1 MLLALCLALVP
12 SHVSPSKRLA
22 HTSPPHATASPAQDA
37 HPVERERLVKL
48 LDASDSKEIVAT
60 FRAHP
65 GATLPFIDS
74 FLEGGL
80 AMIEKQGDAG
90 REPAAK
96 SFATGVRFA
105 TLADEAFPEFPGA
118 KFHAY
123 ANAFANWKPEE
134 QKSFREGQ
142 KLYRAGMKGAKKD
155 AAQALADLQSSLALA
170 TKLGDLWG
178 MAMAH
183 DGCARVAV
191 LVGGDA
197 QKSAREHARKAADL
211 NRDVRLVDDWASSLQ
226 SLAAILRAEKEKPAD
241 VLATLR
247 EAWSGPLALPE
258 VDAGLGRAIGE
269 ELVKALEA
277 DASAKDELAK
287 VKRELEARFPAE
299 PAKK

>member
-1 MLLALCLALVP
+1 MLLELCLSILPLLAAP
-12 SHVSPSKRLA
+12 S
-22 HTSPPHATASPAQDA
+22 TSIERASSTNTSAWLAQDA

-105 TLADEAFPEFPGA
+105 TLADEAFPGA